1 LRGAKEYTDEFLR
14 QKTREEFYDEQKR
27 KKTKKVSF
35 VCFFKNT
42 MKTKKIIFISTDI
55 IIIKTRSSRRTFIRV
70 YNNKIMS
77 SSKKRNF

>member
-42 MKTKKIIFISTDI
+42 MKTKKIIFISAD

>member
-1 LRGAKEYTDEFLR
+1 LLFFEGKNTNLTGAKEYTDEFLR

-55 IIIKTRSSRRTFIRV
+55 IIIKTDFHKSL
-70 YNNKIMS
+70 
-77 SSKKRNF
+77 